1 MGPLIPNGVIPY
13 EWNSIIAI
21 LIGIAFGFVLEASGF
36 SSSRKLAG
44 VFYGYDFAVLKV
56 FFTAAL
62 VSLIGIL
69 YMDYL
74 GYVDVSQLYVHPTY
88 LWGAIIG
95 GAIMGVGFVAGGFCP
110 GTSLCAVAIGKV
122 DAIIYVIGIMIGIF
136 IFSELYFVFQPIYD
150 GSFLG
155 NITLMDSF
163 GVNRYWFVF
172 IFTVIAIVVFFIA
185 DIIRKR
191 QKKIFFE
198 L

>member
-1 MGPLIPNGVIPY
+1 MGPLIPNGIIPE

-21 LIGIAFGFVLEASGF
+21 LIGIAFGFILEASGF

-62 VSLIGIL
+62 VAVIGIY

-74 GYVDVSQLYVHPTY
+74 GWIDVTRLYIHPTY

-110 GTSLCAVAIGKV
+110 GTSLCAVAIGKI
-122 DAIIYVIGIMIGIF
+122 DAMIYVIGIMAGVF
-136 IFSELYFVFQPIYD
+136 IFS
-150 GSFLG
+150 
-155 NITLMDSF
+155 
-163 GVNRYWFVF
+163 
-172 IFTVIAIVVFFIA
+172 
-185 DIIRKR
+185 
-191 QKKIFFE
+191 
-198 L
+198 

>member
-13 EWNSIIAI
+13 EWNNIIAI
-21 LIGIAFGFVLEASGF
+21 LIGIFFGFILEASGF

-62 VSLIGIL
+62 VALIGIL

-74 GYVDVSQLYVHPTY
+74 GYLNMEQLYIHPTY

-95 GAIMGVGFVAGGFCP
+95 GVIMGVGFVAAGFCP
-110 GTSLCAVAIGKV
+110 GTSLCAVAIGKI
-122 DAIIYVIGIMIGIF
+122 DAIVYVIGIMVGIF
-136 IFSELYFVFQPIYD
+136 IFSELYTVFQPIYN
-150 GSFLG
+150 GYFEG
-155 NITLMDSF
+155 NITLMDSL

-172 IFTVIAIVVFFIA
+172 VFTIIAIVAFVA
-185 DIIRKR
+185 SDMIRKKV
-191 QKKIFFE
+191 KKIFY
-198 L
+198 